1 MPDFNVSRSKTDV
14 DQVLREISELLET
27 LASHQRIR
35 NTSLSS
41 SNSVAR
47 TPISPAPI
55 LASRIGK
62 PDEPAED
69 EISTYHSLRREL
81 VYLILKLPP
90 YAVAKLDGD
99 QLADLGVSK
108 LIPFET
114 KDVKGTLEEDHVARL
129 AKYTA
134 MQTAAGIASLTRGNS
149 TSGQHYNT
157 TAQRTPAIG
166 QAANTRY
173 GQSAQYNAIRP
184 PQPQFQRST
193 SSSSQYGTPVSVH
206 RPSYGQQPNQY
217 TRPPTAQQAYSQANG
232 QHYYR
237 SQQPSAGYSSYAQ
250 QYSQQT
256 PQTQQ
261 RPAYASSQPL
271 QQFQQRAPN
280 AVPYQASVS
289 TPQQTH
295 SPLIRTASPAKLTG
309 HPPPPNV
316 QPRPVYQYAQQQ
328 QQHPGSGRATPSY
341 PSQPATPVNGF
352 QRPPPQPIA
361 ARAASGTPQPPPS
374 LAQGQPNGHA

>member
-1 MPDFNVSRSKTDV
+1 MPDFHISTSKTDV

-27 LASHQRIR
+27 LASHQKIR
-35 NTSLSS
+35 NASLSS
-41 SNSVAR
+41 SNSIAR

-81 VYLILKLPP
+81 TYLILKLPP

-108 LIPFET
+108 LIAFET
-114 KDVKGTLEEDHVARL
+114 KDLKGTLEEDQVARL

-134 MQTAAGIASLTRGNS
+134 MQTAAGIASLTRSSS

-173 GQSAQYNAIRP
+173 GQSAQYNATRP

-193 SSSSQYGTPVSVH
+193 SSSSQYGTSSSIP

-217 TRPPTAQQAYSQANG
+217 ARPGGAHQTYSQTNG
-232 QHYYR
+232 QQYYR
-237 SQQPSAGYSSYAQ
+237 SQQPSTSYSSYAQ
-250 QYSQQT
+250 QYNQQT

-261 RPAYASSQPL
+261 RPAYASSQTL
-271 QQFQQRAPN
+271 QQFQQRAAN
-280 AVPYQASVS
+280 GVAYQTNVS
-289 TPQQTH
+289 TPQQIH
-295 SPLIRTASPAKLTG
+295 SPLNRTASPAKLTG

-316 QPRPVYQYAQQQ
+316 QPRPEHHYAQQHQ
-328 QQHPGSGRATPSY
+328 QPGSGRATPSY

-352 QRPPPQPIA
+352 QRPPPQPIV
-361 ARAASGTPQPPPS
+361 ARAASGTPQPQPS
-374 LAQGQPNGHA
+374 SAPGQPNGYA